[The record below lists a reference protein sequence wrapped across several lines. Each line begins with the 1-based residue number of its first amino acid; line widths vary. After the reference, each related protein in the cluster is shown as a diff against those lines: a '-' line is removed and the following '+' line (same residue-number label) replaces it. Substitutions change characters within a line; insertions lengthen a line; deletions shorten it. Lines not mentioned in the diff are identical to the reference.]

1 MKQIKRMAVLLIT
14 AAFLLL
20 TPMSA
25 LAARQEYAPT
35 KAVFYELKDG
45 NWVASY
51 EETYSYTKNARLKA
65 YTYKS
70 LTSSH
75 SYKISFTWKGDFL
88 KKQDSP
94 SYTTTYNY
102 KKKKLKS
109 SAEVIKSS
117 GKTTTTSASW
127 KKRNGTLTGSDGY
140 TGSITVNERN
150 QVINSTR
157 ADSDGHKNITT
168 IKYFRNGNK
177 KSESRSGP
185 DYNYVY
191 KYNKKGYPISYVSG
205 TGEVTFKYKKNKKGQ
220 ITEQLIT
227 YKTRGGSVYSYR
239 KEFTKWKKISRS
251 VRNCDAF
258 GHSVFTPYDA
268 D

>member
-1 MKQIKRMAVLLIT
+1 ME
-14 AAFLLL
+14 
-20 TPMSA
+20 
-25 LAARQEYAPT
+25 RQFSEKT
-35 KAVFYELKDG
+35 GKF
-45 NWVASY
+45 
-51 EETYSYTKNARLKA
+51 
-65 YTYKS
+65 
-70 LTSSH
+70 
-75 SYKISFTWKGDFL
+75 ISRHYL
-88 KKQDSP
+88 QLQ
-94 SYTTTYNY
+94 
-102 KKKKLKS
+102 KKKLKS
-109 SAEVIKSS
+109 SAEVTKFS

-127 KKRNGTLTGSDGY
+127 KKRKGTLTGSDGY
-140 TGSITVNERN
+140 IGSITVNKRN

-157 ADSDGHKNITT
+157 VDSDGHKNITT

-177 KSESRSGP
+177 KSESHSGP

-227 YKTRGGSVYSYR
+227 YKTKGGSVYTYR

-258 GHSVFTPYDA
+258 GHYVYTPYDF